1 MPGDLPP
8 ETLEELRKIA
18 GAYMARERPD
28 HTLQP
33 TALVN
38 EAYLRLAD
46 ATRARWESKT
56 HFLAAAARTMRH
68 ILVDHARARGRQKR
82 GGGWARI
89 PFEVAAAELA
99 VPDVELLSL
108 DDALQ
113 ALALEHER
121 CARVVEW
128 RFFAG
133 LTIPEIAGVIGMS
146 HRTVEDDWYMARA
159 WLRARLAEAG

>member
-1 MPGDLPP
+1 MPADLPP
-8 ETLEELRKIA
+8 DIHDELRKIA

-46 ATRARWESKT
+46 ATKERWESRA
-56 HFLAAAARTMRH
+56 HFLAAAARTMRNV
-68 ILVDHARARGRQKR
+68 LVDHARTKGRQKR
-82 GGGWARI
+82 GGGWGRV
-89 PFEVAAAELA
+89 PFEIASAELA

-108 DDALQ
+108 DDALTE
-113 ALALEHER
+113 LATENER

-133 LTIPEIAGVIGMS
+133 LTIPEIAEVIGKS